1 MSSKLYMKDIRYTD
15 TMKNRER
22 YFGDLHGRDIMR
34 WVNRFW
40 FQVPTAMVED
50 KLSKSPRHRW
60 EIMEMVEVMRAELPS
75 VSYAVLARIAF
86 ALDCLI
92 TDIAKKKA

>member
-1 MSSKLYMKDIRYTD
+1 MSKLYMKDIRYMP
-15 TMKNRER
+15 TMKLRNA

-34 WVNRFW
+34 WLNQFW
-40 FQVPTAMVED
+40 FQVPPAMVGD

-75 VSYAVLARIAF
+75 VSYAILARIAF

-92 TDIAKKKA
+92 TDMAKKKA